1 METKEKCHI
10 CLDNKLHINK
20 LSSCKNDACFG
31 YICSSC
37 WYDLHINS
45 IDICPLCREPINYT
59 QIQKLF
65 NVKNNIKN
73 LIKNIIIYLVFYS
86 MGASSIIAI
95 KYFFKDIEITNNL
108 EVLILSLIILPII
121 GFIIWYITILII
133 IKIYVVI
140 VSFVNGHQYVD
151 SGSDSDT
158 DSDSD
163 LEDNL

>member
-1 METKEKCHI
+1 
-10 CLDNKLHINK
+10 
-20 LSSCKNDACFG
+20 
-31 YICSSC
+31 
-37 WYDLHINS
+37 
-45 IDICPLCREPINYT
+45 
-59 QIQKLF
+59 
-65 NVKNNIKN
+65 
-73 LIKNIIIYLVFYS
+73 

>member
-1 METKEKCHI
+1 
-10 CLDNKLHINK
+10 
-20 LSSCKNDACFG
+20 
-31 YICSSC
+31 
-37 WYDLHINS
+37 
-45 IDICPLCREPINYT
+45 
-59 QIQKLF
+59 
-65 NVKNNIKN
+65 
-73 LIKNIIIYLVFYS
+73 

-121 GFIIWYITILII
+121 GFIIWYITILMI